1 MKLTSENIKKLKP
14 LHQATEEEQIN
25 LDEYM
30 LMAKYLSEIE
40 NILIE
45 KSLTKKALA
54 NKIGTSPSY
63 LTQVFRGDKPL
74 NFKTL
79 AKIQTVLN
87 IHFEV
92 HTIKNEIQNISKIKL
107 NKEEKEW
114 MSFGNKFDEK
124 EWTW

>member
-1 MKLTSENIKKLKP
+1 MKLTSENIKKIKP

-25 LDEYM
+25 LDEYI

>member
-1 MKLTSENIKKLKP
+1 MKLTSENIKKIKP

-25 LDEYM
+25 LDEYI

-92 HTIKNEIQNISKIKL
+92 HIIKNEIQNISKTKL

>member
-1 MKLTSENIKKLKP
+1 MKLTSENIKKIKP

-25 LDEYM
+25 LDEYI

-79 AKIQTVLN
+79 AKIKTVLN

-92 HTIKNEIQNISKIKL
+92 HIIKNEIQNISKTKL

>member
-1 MKLTSENIKKLKP
+1 MKLTSENIKKIKP
-14 LHQATEEEQIN
+14 LYQATEEEQVN

-54 NKIGTSPSY
+54 TKIGTSPSY

-92 HTIKNEIQNISKIKL
+92 HIIKNEIQNIPKTKL

-114 MSFGNKFDEK
+114 MSFGNKFDKK

>member
-1 MKLTSENIKKLKP
+1 MKLTSENIKKIKP
-14 LHQATEEEQIN
+14 LYQATEEEQIN

-87 IHFEV
+87 IQFEV

>member
-1 MKLTSENIKKLKP
+1 MKLTSENIKKIKP
-14 LHQATEEEQIN
+14 LYQATEEEQIN

-87 IHFEV
+87 IQFEV
-92 HTIKNEIQNISKIKL
+92 HTIKNEIQNISKIKI

>member
-1 MKLTSENIKKLKP
+1 MKLTSENIKKIKP

-25 LDEYM
+25 LDEYI

-45 KSLTKKALA
+45 KSLKKKALA

-92 HTIKNEIQNISKIKL
+92 HIIKNENQNISKTKL

>member
-1 MKLTSENIKKLKP
+1 MKLTSENIKKIKP

-25 LDEYM
+25 LDEYI

-92 HTIKNEIQNISKIKL
+92 HIIKNENQNISKPKL

>member
-1 MKLTSENIKKLKP
+1 MKLTSENIKKIKP

-25 LDEYM
+25 LDEYI

-92 HTIKNEIQNISKIKL
+92 HIIKNENQNISKTKL

>member
-1 MKLTSENIKKLKP
+1 MKLTSENIKKIKP

-25 LDEYM
+25 LDEYI

-92 HTIKNEIQNISKIKL
+92 HVIINEIN
-107 NKEEKEW
+107 
-114 MSFGNKFDEK
+114 
-124 EWTW
+124 

>member
-1 MKLTSENIKKLKP
+1 MKLTSENIKKIKP
-14 LHQATEEEQIN
+14 LYQATEEEQVN

-45 KSLTKKALA
+45 KSLTKKAIA
-54 NKIGTSPSY
+54 TKIGTSPSY

-92 HTIKNEIQNISKIKL
+92 HIIKNEIQNIPKTKL

-114 MSFGNKFDEK
+114 MSFGNKFDKK